1 MSGFADHFSPIA
13 AAYATHRP
21 RYPRELAQWLAAI
34 APARGVAWEA
44 GCGSGQLSVLLGDCF
59 ARVEATDASAAQL
72 AHASPHPHVHYRV
85 APAEASGLPSAHDGL
100 GVHLAVAAQ
109 AAHWFDLER
118 YYAEVRR
125 VVQPGGALALVG
137 YGLCAITPAA
147 DAVVERLYAGALR
160 AFWPPE
166 RAHVD
171 AGYATLPFPF
181 EEITAPAFEME
192 ATWALP
198 DLLGYVDTWSA
209 LRAFER
215 SLGADALG
223 QLRAEFA
230 RDAGEAWGDPG
241 ERRAVRWPIA
251 IRAGFLP
258 TVN

>member
-1 MSGFADHFSPIA
+1 MSFADHFSPIA

-21 RYPRELAQWLAAI
+21 RYPLALARWLASI

-72 AHASPHPHVHYRV
+72 AHATPHPHVHYRV

-125 VVQPGGALALVG
+125 VVQPGGAVALVG
-137 YGLCAITPAA
+137 YGLSAITPEV
-147 DAVVERLYAGALR
+147 DAVVQRLYAGALG
-160 AFWPPE
+160 AFWTPE
-166 RAHVD
+166 RRHVET
-171 AGYATLPFPF
+171 GYRSLPFPF
-181 EEITAPAFEME
+181 PEVDPPALEMAAE
-192 ATWALP
+192 WTLA

-209 LRAFER
+209 LRGFER
-215 SLGADALG
+215 SMGSDALA
-223 QLRAEFA
+223 QLRADFA
-230 RDAGEAWGDPG
+230 AEAGAAWGDAMA
-241 ERRAVRWPIA
+241 RRAVRWPIA
-251 IRAGFLP
+251 IRAGHVP
-258 TVN
+258 KGD